1 MSVNNIQTR
10 KFYLVV
16 MINATSFFGHA
27 MNALIAL
34 SLPCIF
40 MSMGCRSSAGSLTPE
55 AVGSEKEVVVD
66 NAITMPPHELNLDT
80 FYKKY
85 ISAAGIPVI
94 SSAKVPDEALYA
106 VQRTINAMMSMR
118 QDILAKMIENKGRVG
133 ILSKTE
139 VTTDLP
145 EFHFLKDDATANWD
159 DMRGIGATIET
170 PISSCAEENA
180 LCYGQGKDPYYYE
193 DIVIHEFAHTI
204 HALGISFVDKDF
216 DIELE
221 EAFDNAKA
229 KGLWKN
235 TYAGSNMDEYFAEGV
250 QCWFNLN
257 AESIP
262 ADGIHNEINTREE
275 LKKYDQA
282 LYDLVRK
289 YFPAKY
295 ERFSCHQKK

>member
-1 MSVNNIQTR
+1 
-10 KFYLVV
+10 
-16 MINATSFFGHA
+16 MINATSFLGLA
-27 MNALIAL
+27 INALIAL

-40 MSMGCRSSAGSLTPE
+40 VTMGCRSSAGSLTPE

-66 NAITMPPHELNLDT
+66 NAITTPPHELNLDT

-106 VQRTINAMMSMR
+106 VQRTIKAMMSLR
-118 QDILAKMIENKGRVG
+118 PDVLAKMIENNARVG
-133 ILSKTE
+133 ILAKTE
-139 VTTDLP
+139 VTTDVP
-145 EFHFLKDDATANWD
+145 ELRFLKDDSSTKWD
-159 DMRGIGATIET
+159 ELRGVGAEVET
-170 PISSCAEENA
+170 PISTCAEENV
-180 LCYGQGKDPYYYE
+180 LCYGEGQDPYYYE
-193 DIVIHEFAHTI
+193 DIVIHEFAHSI
-204 HALGISFVDKDF
+204 HSLGISFVDTNF
-216 DIELE
+216 NHELK
-221 EAFDNAKA
+221 EAFENAKTRR
-229 KGLWKN
+229 LWKK
-235 TYAGSNMDEYFAEGV
+235 TYAGSNPDEYFAEGV

-289 YFPAKY
+289 YFPAEY
-295 ERFSCHQKK
+295 ERFSCHQKN